1 MMRIFLFLFLIILS
15 SNIYAD
21 IIKVTI
27 LGSGTPRVNIDRFS
41 QSILIEHKNDK
52 FLFDAGRGALLRL
65 NQSRI
70 LPNEIE
76 NIFFTHLHSD
86 HILGFSDIL
95 MTGWVYHRQKPLNIF
110 GPPGTINFVN
120 STIKSFEEDIK
131 VRSLP
136 PESLNVENLESNIE
150 IIYDDFTYKKNG
162 LTIET
167 FAVKHE
173 PFTYAFGF
181 KIFNSKYCMVI
192 SGDTTYSEQ
201 VIEKT
206 KNCDLLIHE
215 IAHASEHT
223 LEKYPKAKGVI
234 SYHTDAPQVSK
245 IINTVKPRLT
255 ILNHVLSL
263 DGSSDEQILNEIKK
277 NTKHK
282 VLIAKDLMTIDLKD
296 EIYIYKQK
304 NL

>member
-1 MMRIFLFLFLIILS
+1 MMRLFLFLFLIILS

-110 GPPGTINFVN
+110 GPPGTINFVD
-120 STIKSFEEDIK
+120 STIRSFEEDIK

-136 PESLNVENLESNIE
+136 PESLNVENLKSNIE
-150 IIYDDFTYKKNG
+150 IIYDDFIYKKNG

-234 SYHTDAPQVSK
+234 SYHTDASQVSK

>member
-1 MMRIFLFLFLIILS
+1 MMRIFLFLSLIILS
-15 SNIYAD
+15 NNIHAD

-41 QSILIEHKNDK
+41 QSILVEHKNDK

-70 LPNEIE
+70 LPNEIN

-95 MTGWVYHRQKPLNIF
+95 MTGWIYHRQKPLNVF
-110 GPPGTINFVN
+110 GPPGTTNFID

-136 PESLNVENLESNIE
+136 PEKLDVNNLKSNIE
-150 IIYDDFTYKKNG
+150 IISDGYTYKKNG
-162 LTIET
+162 LTVET

-173 PFTYAFGF
+173 PFTHAFGF
-181 KIFNSKYCMVI
+181 KIFNDKYCMVI

-201 VIEKT
+201 VIEKA

-223 LEKYPKAKGVI
+223 LAKYPKAKGVI
-234 SYHTDAPQVSK
+234 SYHSDASQVSK

-263 DGSSDEQILNEIKK
+263 GGSSDDEILRDIKK
-277 NTKHK
+277 NTNHK
-282 VLIAKDLMTIDLKD
+282 VLIAKDLMTIDLKE

>member
-1 MMRIFLFLFLIILS
+1 MMRRFLFLSLIILS

-41 QSILIEHKNDK
+41 QSILVEHKNDK

-70 LPNEIE
+70 LPNEIN

-95 MTGWVYHRQKPLNIF
+95 MTGWVYHRKKPLNVF
-110 GPPGTINFVN
+110 GPPGTTNFID

-136 PESLNVENLESNIE
+136 PEKLDVNNLKSNIE
-150 IIYDDFTYKKNG
+150 IIFDGYTYKKNG
-162 LTIET
+162 LTVET

-181 KIFNSKYCMVI
+181 KIFNDKYCMVI

-201 VIEKT
+201 VIEKA

-223 LEKYPKAKGVI
+223 LAKYPKAKGVI
-234 SYHTDAPQVSK
+234 SYHSDASQVSK

-263 DGSSDEQILNEIKK
+263 DGSSDDEILSDIKK
-277 NTKHK
+277 NTNHK

>member
-1 MMRIFLFLFLIILS
+1 
-15 SNIYAD
+15 
-21 IIKVTI
+21 
-27 LGSGTPRVNIDRFS
+27 
-41 QSILIEHKNDK
+41 
-52 FLFDAGRGALLRL
+52 
-65 NQSRI
+65 
-70 LPNEIE
+70 
-76 NIFFTHLHSD
+76 
-86 HILGFSDIL
+86 
-95 MTGWVYHRQKPLNIF
+95 MTGWVYHRQKSLNIF
-110 GPPGTINFVN
+110 GPPGTINFID

-136 PESLNVENLESNIE
+136 PESLDVENLKSNIE
-150 IIYDDFTYKKNG
+150 IIFDGYA
-162 LTIET
+162 

-173 PFTYAFGF
+173 PFTHAFGF

-201 VIEKT
+201 VIDKA

-234 SYHTDAPQVSK
+234 SYHTDAYQVSE
-245 IINTVKPRLT
+245 IINIVKPRLT

-263 DGSSDEQILNEIKK
+263 DGSSDDEILNEIKR

>member
-110 GPPGTINFVN
+110 GPPGTINFVD

-136 PESLNVENLESNIE
+136 PESLNVENLKSNIE

-234 SYHTDAPQVSK
+234 SYHSDASQVSK

>member
-110 GPPGTINFVN
+110 GPPGTINFVD

-136 PESLNVENLESNIE
+136 PESLNVENLKSNIE
-150 IIYDDFTYKKNG
+150 IIYDDFIYKKNG

-201 VIEKT
+201 VIEKA

-234 SYHTDAPQVSK
+234 SYHTDASQVSK

>member
-110 GPPGTINFVN
+110 GPPGTINFVD

-136 PESLNVENLESNIE
+136 PESLNVENLKSNIE
-150 IIYDDFTYKKNG
+150 IIYDDFTYNKNG

-201 VIEKT
+201 VIEKAE
-206 KNCDLLIHE
+206 NCDLLIHE

-234 SYHTDAPQVSK
+234 SYHTDASQVSK

>member
-1 MMRIFLFLFLIILS
+1 MMRIFLFLSLIILS

-110 GPPGTINFVN
+110 GPPGTINFVD
-120 STIKSFEEDIK
+120 STIRSFEEDIK

-136 PESLNVENLESNIE
+136 PESLNVENLKSNIE
-150 IIYDDFTYKKNG
+150 IIYDDFTYNKNG

-167 FAVKHE
+167 FAVKQE

-234 SYHTDAPQVSK
+234 SYHTDASQVSK

>member
-1 MMRIFLFLFLIILS
+1 MRIFLFLSLIILS

-110 GPPGTINFVN
+110 GPPGTINFVD

-136 PESLNVENLESNIE
+136 PESLNVENLKSNIE
-150 IIYDDFTYKKNG
+150 IIYDDFIYKKNG

-201 VIEKT
+201 VIEKS

-234 SYHTDAPQVSK
+234 SYHTDASQVSK

>member
-1 MMRIFLFLFLIILS
+1 MMRKFLFLSLIILS

-41 QSILIEHKNDK
+41 QSILVEHKNDK
-52 FLFDAGRGALLRL
+52 FLFDTGRGALLRL
-65 NQSRI
+65 TQSRI
-70 LPNEIE
+70 MPNEIE

-86 HILGFSDIL
+86 HILGFADIL

-110 GPPGTINFVN
+110 GPPGTTNFID

-136 PESLNVENLESNIE
+136 PENLNVNNLNSNIQ
-150 IIYDDFTYKKNG
+150 IIFNGYTYKRNG

-181 KIFNSKYCMVI
+181 KISNSKYCMVI

-201 VIEKT
+201 VIEKA
-206 KNCDLLIHE
+206 KKCDLLIHE
-215 IAHASEHT
+215 IAHASEHI

-234 SYHTDAPQVSK
+234 SYHTNVSQVSE

-263 DGSSDEQILNEIKK
+263 DGSSDDEILNRIKK
-277 NTKHK
+277 KTKHK
-282 VLIAKDLMTIDLKD
+282 VLVAKDLMTIDLKD

>member
-1 MMRIFLFLFLIILS
+1 MMRRFLFLSLIILS

-41 QSILIEHKNDK
+41 QSILVEHKNDK

-70 LPNEIE
+70 LPNEIN

-95 MTGWVYHRQKPLNIF
+95 MTGWVYHRQKPLNVF
-110 GPPGTINFVN
+110 GPPGTTNFID

-136 PESLNVENLESNIE
+136 PESLNVENLKSNIE
-150 IIYDDFTYKKNG
+150 IIYDDFTYNKNG

-181 KIFNSKYCMVI
+181 KIFNDKYCMVI

-201 VIEKT
+201 VIEKA

-223 LEKYPKAKGVI
+223 LAKYPKAKGVI
-234 SYHTDAPQVSK
+234 SYHSDASQVSK

-263 DGSSDEQILNEIKK
+263 DGSSDDEILSDIKK
-277 NTKHK
+277 NTNHK

>member
-41 QSILIEHKNDK
+41 QSILVEHKNDK

-95 MTGWVYHRQKPLNIF
+95 MTGWVYHRKKPLNIF
-110 GPPGTINFVN
+110 GPPGTINFVD

-136 PESLNVENLESNIE
+136 PESLNVENLNSNIE
-150 IIYDDFTYKKNG
+150 IIYDGFTYKKNG
-162 LTIET
+162 LSIET

-234 SYHTDAPQVSK
+234 SYHTDASQVSK

-277 NTKHK
+277 NTNHK

>member
-110 GPPGTINFVN
+110 GPPGTINFVD

-136 PESLNVENLESNIE
+136 PESLNVENLKSNIE
-150 IIYDDFTYKKNG
+150 IIYDDFTYNKNG

-234 SYHTDAPQVSK
+234 SYHTDASQVSK

>member
-1 MMRIFLFLFLIILS
+1 
-15 SNIYAD
+15 
-21 IIKVTI
+21 
-27 LGSGTPRVNIDRFS
+27 
-41 QSILIEHKNDK
+41 
-52 FLFDAGRGALLRL
+52 
-65 NQSRI
+65 
-70 LPNEIE
+70 
-76 NIFFTHLHSD
+76 
-86 HILGFSDIL
+86 
-95 MTGWVYHRQKPLNIF
+95 
-110 GPPGTINFVN
+110 
-120 STIKSFEEDIK
+120 
-131 VRSLP
+131 
-136 PESLNVENLESNIE
+136 LNVENLKSNIE

-234 SYHTDAPQVSK
+234 SYHTDASQVSK

>member
-1 MMRIFLFLFLIILS
+1 MMRLFLFLFLIILS

-110 GPPGTINFVN
+110 GPPGTINFVD

-136 PESLNVENLESNIE
+136 PESLNVENLKSNIE

-181 KIFNSKYCMVI
+181 KIYNSKYCMVI

-201 VIEKT
+201 VIEKA

-234 SYHTDAPQVSK
+234 SYHTDASQVSK

>member
-1 MMRIFLFLFLIILS
+1 MMRIFLFLSLIILS
-15 SNIYAD
+15 CNIYAD

-110 GPPGTINFVN
+110 GPPGTINFVD

-136 PESLNVENLESNIE
+136 PESLNVENLKSNIK

-192 SGDTTYSEQ
+192 SGDTTYSEK

-234 SYHTDAPQVSK
+234 SYHTDASQVSK

-304 NL
+304 IL

>member
-15 SNIYAD
+15 TNIYAD
-21 IIKVTI
+21 IIKITI
-27 LGSGTPRVNIDRFS
+27 LGSGTPRVSIDRFS
-41 QSILIEHKNDK
+41 QSILVEHKSDK
-52 FLFDAGRGALLRL
+52 FLFDAGRGALVRL
-65 NQSRI
+65 YQSRI
-70 LPNEIE
+70 LPNEIN

-95 MTGWVYHRQKPLNIF
+95 MTGWIYQRQVPLNIF
-110 GPPGTINFVN
+110 GPPGTNNFIN
-120 STIKSFEEDIK
+120 STIKSYEEDIK

-136 PESLNVENLESNIE
+136 PENLDINNLKSNVNI
-150 IIYDDFTYKKNG
+150 IFDGYTYKENG
-162 LTIET
+162 LTIEA

-173 PFTYAFGF
+173 PFTYAYGF
-181 KIFNSKYCMVI
+181 KIYNNKYCMVI

-201 VIEKT
+201 VIEQA
-206 KNCDLLIHE
+206 KNCDILIHE

-223 LEKYPKAKGVI
+223 LKKYPKVKGVI
-234 SYHTDAPQVSK
+234 SYHSDAYQVSQ

-263 DGSSDEQILNEIKK
+263 DGSSDDEILNEIKK
-277 NTKHK
+277 NTNHK
-282 VLIAKDLMTIDLKD
+282 VIIAKDLMTIDLKD

>member
-1 MMRIFLFLFLIILS
+1 MMRRFLFLSLIILS

-41 QSILIEHKNDK
+41 QSILVEHKNDK

-70 LPNEIE
+70 LPNEIN

-95 MTGWVYHRQKPLNIF
+95 MTGWVYHRQKPLNVF
-110 GPPGTINFVN
+110 GPPGTTNFID

-136 PESLNVENLESNIE
+136 PEKLDVNNLKSNIE
-150 IIYDDFTYKKNG
+150 IIFDGYTYKKNG
-162 LTIET
+162 LTVET

-181 KIFNSKYCMVI
+181 KIFNDKYCMVI

-201 VIEKT
+201 VIEKA

-215 IAHASEHT
+215 IAHASENT

-234 SYHTDAPQVSK
+234 SYHSDASQVSK
-245 IINTVKPRLT
+245 IINMVKPRLT

-263 DGSSDEQILNEIKK
+263 DGSSDDEILSDIKK
-277 NTKHK
+277 NTNHK

>member
-1 MMRIFLFLFLIILS
+1 MMRIFLFLSLIILS

-110 GPPGTINFVN
+110 GPPGTINFVD

-136 PESLNVENLESNIE
+136 PESLNVENLRSNIE
-150 IIYDDFTYKKNG
+150 IIYDDFTYNKNG

-201 VIEKT
+201 VIEKS

-234 SYHTDAPQVSK
+234 SYHTDASQVSK

-277 NTKHK
+277 NTNHK

>member
-1 MMRIFLFLFLIILS
+1 MMRIFLFLSLIILS

-52 FLFDAGRGALLRL
+52 FLFDTGRGALLRL

-110 GPPGTINFVN
+110 GPPGTINFVD

-136 PESLNVENLESNIE
+136 PESLNVENLKSNIE

-234 SYHTDAPQVSK
+234 SYHTDASQVSK